1 MTNWRYKVKIKHL
14 LTESEDYKSVQK
26 SMNEIADVLVKESSF
41 GNFLGIKN
49 FRNIPKG
56 DDVFTPVDYA
66 NKLIEKIYNYADDRL
81 IWIE

>member
-1 MTNWRYKVKIKHL
+1 MTNWKYKVKIKHL
-14 LTESEDYKSVQK
+14 FTKKEDIDSIQE
-26 SMNEIADVLVKESSF
+26 SMNKIADILVKEPCF

-56 DDVFTPVDYA
+56 DDVITPVDYA
-66 NKLIEKIYNYADDRL
+66 NKLIEKIYNYADEKL